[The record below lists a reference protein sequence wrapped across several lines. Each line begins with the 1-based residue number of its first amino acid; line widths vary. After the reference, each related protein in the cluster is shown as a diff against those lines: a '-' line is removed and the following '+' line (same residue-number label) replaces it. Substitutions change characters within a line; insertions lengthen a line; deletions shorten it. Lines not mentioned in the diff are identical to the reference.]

1 MTFSHRSSCRLCNSS
16 SLSLIY
22 DIPPSQPVDGFRSFA
37 HEKLSL
43 PLYPM
48 DLYIC
53 GSCGHVQLL
62 DVVDPSILY
71 GEYIYTSSSSPDLLQ
86 HFTEYS
92 SYIQSLALSSD
103 YSFESLLDVGCNDG
117 LLLSLCSTF
126 NLRVG
131 IDPAPN
137 ISSTSS
143 DHILINDYLT
153 RESVHSILSA
163 NNGKYYDVITANN
176 VFAHADSL
184 SSLLSCIS
192 DLLSENGYFIF
203 EVSYLV
209 DLLENSVV
217 DYVYHEHLCYHS
229 IKPLVPFLRSCGL
242 YITDIKRI
250 PTKGG
255 SIRVTASKHSF
266 LENSSLISSFIAYEV
281 SIGCYSPSS
290 YPNTKN
296 RLSLISSQLLSH
308 IQVSSSP
315 HIFCYGACPTS
326 IVNSLLLNYHR
337 FISAFL
343 DDNPIRQYSLAP
355 NTFVPV
361 LPPSCL
367 SEYTNPVVV
376 IGAWRFSDLIV
387 PKVKHANP
395 DASILIP
402 DLTTGLRL
410 L

>member
-1 MTFSHRSSCRLCNSS
+1 MTFSHRNNCRLCNSS

-43 PLYPM
+43 PLFPM

-71 GEYIYTSSSSPDLLQ
+71 GEYIYTSSSSPDLHQ
-86 HFTEYS
+86 HFTEYA
-92 SYIQSLALSSD
+92 SYIQSLSSSSD
-103 YSFESLLDVGCNDG
+103 YPFESLLDVGCNDG
-117 LLLSLCSTF
+117 LLLSLCSSI
-126 NLRVG
+126 NVRVG

-137 ISSTSS
+137 IISTTS
-143 DHILINDYLT
+143 DYVLINNYLSC
-153 RESVHSILSA
+153 ESVDSIFA
-163 NNGKYYDVITANN
+163 TNQGKHYDLITANN
-176 VFAHADSL
+176 VFAHADDL
-184 SSLLSCIS
+184 SSLLNCIS
-192 DLLSENGYFIF
+192 NLLSENGYFVF

-242 YITDIKRI
+242 YITDLKRI

-255 SIRVTASKHSF
+255 SIRVTASKQLS
-266 LENSSLISSFIAYEV
+266 LENSSLISSFIEYEE
-281 SIGCYSPSS
+281 SIGCYNPSS
-290 YPNTKN
+290 YPNIKN

-308 IQVSSSP
+308 IQALSSQY
-315 HIFCYGACPTS
+315 IFCYGACPTS

-343 DDNPIRQYSLAP
+343 DDNPIRQHSLAP
-355 NTFVPV
+355 NSFVPV
-361 LPPSCL
+361 LPPS
-367 SEYTNPVVV
+367 SITDYSNPIVI
-376 IGAWRFSDLIV
+376 IGAWRFSELIV
-387 PKVKHANP
+387 PKVKDFNP
-395 DASILIP
+395 DATILIP
-402 DLTTGLRL
+402 DLSTGLRQF
-410 L
+410 